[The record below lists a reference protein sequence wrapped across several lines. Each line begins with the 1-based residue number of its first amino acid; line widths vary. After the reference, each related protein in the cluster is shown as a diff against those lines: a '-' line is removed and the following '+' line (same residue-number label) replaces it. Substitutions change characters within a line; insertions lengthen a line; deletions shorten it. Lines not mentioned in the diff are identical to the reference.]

1 MPLPLLLL
9 ACVPDHGAFVAR
21 EDAAAAAFAG
31 TPIAAS
37 GRVLAAADGTPVAGA
52 TVTLHGLVAVTDA
65 DGRWAIA
72 GLPRKN
78 ALAVLAAEAWRTERV
93 PVHLARPVA
102 EAEVAVPALPL
113 VPDAGVRFVF
123 AGDTSLGRRYLDPDE
138 STPADEVPP
147 DDPDA
152 LVQASD
158 PLPGSRAVFDPVREL
173 VSGADLFL
181 LNFESVVTDD
191 PATPHPD
198 KDYRIF
204 SLPGS
209 LPALTEL
216 GVGYVSLGNNHTYDY
231 LERGVVDTLTHVGV
245 AGLPH
250 SGLGRDEVEAF
261 VPAVLDEDAVTYAI
275 VAANSVSGFQ
285 YATDFQADA
294 TSGGA
299 ADLDD
304 DARVADTLAAA
315 RAAGHVPLAFLH
327 TGVEYAEAPND
338 VALDRF
344 DRVAADG
351 AALIVAS
358 HPHVPQGFGWHGDV
372 LAAWSL
378 GNFTF
383 DQDRLET
390 LLGAVLFADLD
401 AGAPTAVRTRP
412 VYLEGYVPRP
422 LAGPLGDRLARR
434 MARDSTATV
443 VPWGGEAWVALDDAV
458 VETRR
463 EVTLPVTVGEA
474 GVLVDLRGLAGAHEW
489 LVAARVDGAGVAGRP
504 GEDRLVFGE
513 FEDPDADDATVEGA
527 RWVLGDA
534 AALCLSGA
542 RRGAFGLCSTRG
554 AWNVDAS
561 AWSFANRVRFPG
573 FAEGA
578 PIKDVTLLAWARGE
592 DAGALEVDVEYQPSE
607 GDVVFATEALALADG
622 GTFDW
627 RLVYAD
633 LDVPPDLADPTDV
646 EANPRA
652 VHLAFRHEPPARGA
666 GWLALDDVALVA
678 WGEPVD
684 LGAGWA
690 SDVPNVVEFL
700 RLEGDATV
708 TLTLTFASWTPA
720 AWASSE

>member
-1 MPLPLLLL
+1 MPFALLLL
-9 ACVPDHGAFVAR
+9 ACVPDHAAFVAR
-21 EDAAAAAFAG
+21 EDAAVVAFSG

-37 GRVLAAADGTPVAGA
+37 GRVLAAADGAPIAGA
-52 TVTLHGLVAVTDA
+52 TVTLHGLVAATDA
-65 DGRWAIA
+65 DGRWSLA

-78 ALAVLAAEAWRTERV
+78 ALAVVDAAGWRTERV
-93 PVHLARPVA
+93 PVHLARPVGET
-102 EAEVAVPALPL
+102 EAEIPALPL
-113 VPDAGVRFVF
+113 VPEAGVRFVF

-138 STPADEVPP
+138 GTPPDEVPP

-198 KDYRIF
+198 KDYKIF
-204 SLPGS
+204 TLPGS
-209 LPALTEL
+209 LPALAEL
-216 GVGYVSLGNNHTYDY
+216 GVDFVSLGNNHTYDY
-231 LERGVVDTLTHVGV
+231 LEQGVADTLAHVGV
-245 AGLPH
+245 EGLPH
-250 SGLGRDEVEAF
+250 AGLGRDEVEAF
-261 VPAVLDEDAVTYAI
+261 VPSVLVEETASYAI
-275 VAANSVSGFQ
+275 VAANSVSGSQF
-285 YATDFQADA
+285 ATDYQADA

-299 ADLDD
+299 ANLED
-304 DARVADTLAAA
+304 DARVADALDAV
-315 RAAGHVPLAFLH
+315 RAAGHVPIAFLH
-327 TGVEYAEAPND
+327 TGVEYAEKPSDPSMA
-338 VALDRF
+338 RF

-390 LLGAVLFADLD
+390 LLGVVLFADMD
-401 AGAPTAVRTRP
+401 GATPTSVYTRP

-422 LAGPLGDRLARR
+422 VAGPLADRLARQ

-443 VPWGGEAWVALDDAV
+443 VPWGGAAWVALDDAV
-458 VETRR
+458 VEARR
-463 EVTLPVTVGEA
+463 EVSIPVVVGDEGA
-474 GVLVDLRGLAGAHEW
+474 IVDLRGLAEGWEW
-489 LVAARVDGAGVAGRP
+489 LAEARVDVPGVLGRP
-504 GEDRLVFGE
+504 GEDRMVFGDL
-513 FEDPDADDATVEGA
+513 EDHDADDATVEGA
-527 RWVLGDA
+527 RWVLGDSA
-534 AALCLSGA
+534 AQCLSGA

-561 AWSFANRVRFPG
+561 AWSFANRIRFPG
-573 FAEGA
+573 FVEGA
-578 PIKDVTLLAWARGE
+578 PVKDLTILAWARGE

-607 GDVVFATEALALADG
+607 GDVVFGEQALSLG
-622 GTFDW
+622 EEGTYDW
-627 RLVYAD
+627 RLLGAD
-633 LDVPPDLADPTDV
+633 LDVPADLADPADV

-666 GWLALDDVALVA
+666 GALAVDDVALVA
-678 WGEPVD
+678 WGESAD

-690 SDVPNVVEFL
+690 SETPNVVEFL
-700 RLEGDATV
+700 RLEGPPQLV
-708 TLTLTFASWTPA
+708 TLTLTFVSRTPS
-720 AWASSE
+720 AWVE